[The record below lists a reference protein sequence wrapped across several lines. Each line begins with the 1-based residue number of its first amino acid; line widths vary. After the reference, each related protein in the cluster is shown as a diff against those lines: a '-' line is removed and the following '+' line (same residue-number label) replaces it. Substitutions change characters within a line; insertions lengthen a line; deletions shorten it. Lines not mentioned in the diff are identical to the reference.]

1 MTHKKK
7 QQTVT
12 TLDAGL
18 VAQNLPTPPKMDQL
32 APLSN
37 LDGQKIQEMIDLN
50 NTYGALLKQKMQYT
64 ATAYLLKIKRDQIN
78 KGQIQLPVMIQITRT
93 ISHAESN
100 KEKVLKHI
108 DDKIKSIELAAQGIT
123 STMEHRR
130 DEYIECV
137 IRVSRLLGEKV
148 KDYQI
153 KEVQGIRGSG
163 KQSELDEQ
171 KAIEKEF
178 EKMMKEKA

>member
-1 MTHKKK
+1 MAHKKN
-7 QQTVT
+7 VAV
-12 TLDAGL
+12 LPGL
-18 VAQNLPTPPKMDQL
+18 TQISPTIEAPKSPL

-50 NTYGALLKQKMQYT
+50 NTYGALLKQQMQYN
-64 ATAYLLKIKRDQIN
+64 ATIYMLKIKRDQIN

-93 ISHAESN
+93 ISHAESD
-100 KEKVLKHI
+100 KSKVLKHV
-108 DDKIKSIELAAQGIT
+108 DDEIKGLELAVQGLT
-123 STMEHRR
+123 GTMEHRR
-130 DEYIECV
+130 DEYVECV

-171 KAIEKEF
+171 AAMEKEF
-178 EKMMKEKA
+178 EKVIKGKA